1 MKPICQSGAM
11 KLPDSGLQRLP
22 GTLSPHLEPPS
33 VVGSTEHG
41 KSSDSKGCRHIV
53 GYMLIICLS
62 MSDIKAYIFASYGIS
77 TSPSGSSLALELGRG
92 VFRVIYDMNV

>member
-53 GYMLIICLS
+53 GYMIIIYLS
-62 MSDIKAYIFASYGIS
+62 MSDIKAYIFASYDIS
-77 TSPSGSSLALELGRG
+77 TSPLCTQLDAPTEKQLSLGIGEE
-92 VFRVIYDMNV
+92 VT